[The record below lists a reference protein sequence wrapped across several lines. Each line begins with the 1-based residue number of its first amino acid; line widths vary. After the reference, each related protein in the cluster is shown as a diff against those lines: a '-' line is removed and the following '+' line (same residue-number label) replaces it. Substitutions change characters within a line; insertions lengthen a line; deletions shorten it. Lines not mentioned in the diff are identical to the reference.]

1 MGLQQDGDD
10 MARSGLTKSQVR
22 EARDRLLAEGRHP
35 SVDAVRHA
43 LGDSGSKSTIH
54 KHLKELRG
62 EDGDGDGASGIRRE
76 DTGRALHALVDALAD
91 RLHADFDERVRLLRA
106 AHDEALRARDR
117 ELAALQSTVATLTA
131 RVKQLETEAQFGA
144 DDAPLRHWQDSPGG
158 PRGFGHFD
166 NSLLNSRSFVA
177 DSSPFDLI
185 RAAARS

>member
-1 MGLQQDGDD
+1 

-54 KHLKELRG
+54 KHLKELRS
-62 EDGDGDGASGIRRE
+62 EAGDTDSAPGIRRE
-76 DTGRALHALVDALAD
+76 DTGRALHALVDELAD

-131 RVKQLETEAQFGA
+131 RVQQLEAEAQFGA
-144 DDAPLRHWQDSPGG
+144 DDAPLRHWQDRHGVPG
-158 PRGFGHFD
+158 GFGHFD

-177 DSSPFDLI
+177 DVSPFDLI

>member
-1 MGLQQDGDD
+1 

-54 KHLKELRG
+54 KHLKDLRT
-62 EDGDGDGASGIRRE
+62 EDGAADAAPGIRRE

-91 RLHADFDERVRLLRA
+91 RLHADFDERVRQLRA
-106 AHDEALRARDR
+106 AHDDALRARDR
-117 ELAALQSTVATLTA
+117 ELAELQGTIATLAA
-131 RVKQLETEAQFGA
+131 RVKELETETEAQSGVNGA
-144 DDAPLRHWQDSPGG
+144 PY
-158 PRGFGHFD
+158 GFGHFD
-166 NSLLNSRSFVA
+166 NGLLNSRTFVA
-177 DSSPFDLI
+177 AGSPFDLI